1 MHITMATTN
10 KQYVGIPTTI
20 KVFPIA
26 IIEPNIKIT
35 SRQVDFE
42 RHQLLFIQLYLH
54 VLTCLIN
61 MTYTLLGNGV
71 FFLIRTELKNEY
83 SSKNHTLN
91 NYTHQFIHT
100 CMCICKFSSHFQ
112 NTLEKNNKN
121 QI

>member
-1 MHITMATTN
+1 MYITMATTN

-71 FFLIRTELKNEY
+71 FF
-83 SSKNHTLN
+83 
-91 NYTHQFIHT
+91 
-100 CMCICKFSSHFQ
+100 
-112 NTLEKNNKN
+112 NTY
-121 QI
+121 